1 MANFSIVLPEEEE
14 EENKIEVQEPQVKT
28 QPEEPLTSGMN
39 IILPNESMDN
49 VLSNIQEN
57 NKTIEVDTKSVDI
70 VLPNSTSSTMP
81 EESELITTQDP
92 ALETDPY
99 NNKNNQDAIYEQLS
113 ADKFADETI
122 PQIKNLYLESIK
134 FMLEDDPNNPHLL
147 KEAEKEI
154 NIDDRLKQKYIEA
167 HNYFFSPERIQE
179 IRDNAAIQFEQR
191 NKEKERLKPRAE
203 ELGYASV
210 DEMLQARYQKD
221 PELFKSYPYIP
232 ETKQQF
238 MDDAVFKA
246 QENLQNQLL
255 KTYSYMND
263 ENILTQKAARALV
276 DSDLTLGQ
284 INGITEWNSFVN
296 PAVVFADIGIDASR
310 FSRAWEERDAG
321 ALATSAFFTTLD
333 IATVGEFGKIL
344 KAPYDR
350 AKKFINNPIYNKT
363 NKAIKES
370 GKREEA
376 LRLQV
381 AEKVAKNTEIKE
393 ELLKQFEDKFDTKIT
408 KTENGRLVVD
418 KEALKILGERKTLD
432 LMSTESEGGLRIN
445 LPSSSLTAPILNPR
459 TLDGLVGVLI
469 DFKKTHPEEFGK
481 GDTLIDD
488 MLRIVVEGKIEP
500 DDMLTVLGNNALN
513 FEEFIV
519 ASYGSASK
527 AGEILGRFSHIKR
540 AKPKN
545 ILDDLDAKISTK
557 KETFIK
563 DLYTRYFLRTT
574 ELGKGLLVAP
584 LGVAMRNLYSG
595 IIRSPVE
602 SLNSVMS
609 NAIMEF
615 SRNGF
620 KAGVKSFNPRSDR
633 SIWRGSLGNINYLFN
648 DIREAKH
655 FSEYILKNNPDHWD
669 QMYNRLNE
677 IQLRLG
683 RGEGRTAFGRVWDT
697 FMSDLEDF
705 SLALNTP
712 NRIQEIGIRNST
724 FWAELQRLTKREWD
738 IDLKTELDNGK
749 LLDITRDLPSVRPKG
764 ARSFVNIMDDAVNK
778 AMRVTY
784 TNQPESY
791 VLRKAAEFITK
802 TPLTVV
808 VRFPKFIA
816 NSIEYVGEMAG
827 KGVLLDVLP
836 RKVGSLF
843 DRSLKGPITARE
855 SEKIANAIIG
865 YGIFGA
871 LYNYH
876 SGDEAGEDYENLG
889 IPMTELE
896 NNIKPLFPMAQANW
910 ITRAAVESA
919 NGTYSEWDG
928 KDDWIELFFGMQGRT
943 GVTNVLVDEFTD
955 LIGGVQNEP
964 DEAKRD
970 AIMGRVVGQFV
981 SSYFAPFRQ
990 WTELEREMGFRTQDR
1005 KEAGDDFIIS
1015 DNQFFKETKR
1025 SWIQQYGGNPQE
1037 EMERPNRETVTNLD
1051 EKREYIL
1058 PKIFLGLSLREQNDM
1073 RDYFYSIGIT
1083 DPNFTLGSSHK
1094 MKSVQNYQNEMVS
1107 KMMPSYVRLAQRE
1120 GERRKIK
1127 WEQSK
1132 ELQDKYTLQE
1142 YTRIYERN
1150 SLMESIR
1157 KRRQE
1162 VGEGR
1167 SLIDNRLAR
1176 RTDQYIKLPSD
1187 VRRRAEAEFIRTSKG
1202 RRSQDKEIDWSNYN
1216 HIERLLMF
1224 AGVKL
1229 TNK

>member
-1 MANFSIVLPEEEE
+1 MAGFSIVLPDEDE
-14 EENKIEVQEPQVKT
+14 EENKIEVQAPQVETTT
-28 QPEEPLTSGMN
+28 QEPVNSGMN
-39 IILPNESMDN
+39 IVLPNENMDN
-49 VLSNIQEN
+49 VLSNIQEST
-57 NKTIEVDTKSVDI
+57 KTTEVDTQGVDI
-70 VLPNSTSSTMP
+70 VLPSSTSSTMP
-81 EESELITTQDP
+81 EKSELITTQDP

-99 NNKNNQDAIYEQLS
+99 NNKNNQDAIYEQLD
-113 ADKFADETI
+113 AKRFADETV
-122 PQIKNLYLESIK
+122 PEVKNLYLENIK
-134 FMLEDDPNNPHLL
+134 SMLEDDPNNPHLL
-147 KEAEKEI
+147 REAEKEV
-154 NIDDRLKQKYIEA
+154 NIDDRLIQKYIEA
-167 HNYFFSPERIQE
+167 HNYFFSPEYIQE
-179 IRDNAAIQFEQR
+179 IRDNAGIQFDER
-191 NKEKERLKPRAE
+191 NKLKEKFKPRAK
-203 ELGYASV
+203 ELGYESV
-210 DEMLQARYQKD
+210 DEMMQAMYEKD
-221 PELFKSYPYIP
+221 PELYASYMYVP

-246 QENLQNQLL
+246 QENLRNQLL

-263 ENILTQKAARALV
+263 ENVATQKAARALV

-284 INGITEWNSFVN
+284 INGITEWNSVLN
-296 PAVVFADIGIDASR
+296 PAVVFGDINIDASR
-310 FSRAWEERDAG
+310 FSRAWEEKDAG
-321 ALATSAFFTTLD
+321 ALASSAFWTTLD
-333 IATVGEFGKIL
+333 IATIGQTGKII
-344 KAPYDR
+344 KGQYSK
-350 AKKFINNPIYNKT
+350 AKKWIDNPIYKKT
-363 NKAIKES
+363 NTAIKEG

-376 LRLQV
+376 LRLAV
-381 AEKVAKNTEIKE
+381 AEKAAKNREIKE
-393 ELLKQFEDKFDTKIT
+393 ELLKEFEAKFDRKIT

-418 KEALKILGERKTLD
+418 KDALKELSERKTLD
-432 LMSTESEGGLRIN
+432 LMSAESESGLRIN
-445 LPSSSLTAPILNPR
+445 LPSDSLTAPILNPR

-469 DFKKTHPEEFGK
+469 DFKKSHPEEFKK
-481 GDTLIDD
+481 GNSVIDD

-500 DDMLTVLGNNALN
+500 DDMLTVLGDNALN

-519 ASYGSASK
+519 ATYGSASK
-527 AGEILGRFSHIKR
+527 AGEILGRFSHIRR
-540 AKPKN
+540 AKPKGV
-545 ILDDLDAKISTK
+545 LDEIESKISTK
-557 KETFIK
+557 KESFLRDVYK
-563 DLYTRYFLRTT
+563 KYFLRTT
-574 ELGKGLLVAP
+574 ELSKGLLVAP

-602 SLNSVMS
+602 SLNSIMS

-620 KAGVKSFNPRSDR
+620 KAGVKSFNPRNDR
-633 SIWRGSLGNINYLFN
+633 SIWRGSLGNINYIFN

-655 FSEYILKNNPDHWD
+655 FSEYVLQNSPDHWD

-677 IQLRLG
+677 IQANLG
-683 RGEGRTAFGRVWDT
+683 RGQGKTAFGRTWDT

-705 SLALNTP
+705 SSAMNTP

-724 FWAELQRLTKREWD
+724 FWSELQRLAKREWN
-738 IDLKTELDNGK
+738 IDLKAELDNGK
-749 LLDITRDLPSVRPKG
+749 LMDITRDLPSVRPKG
-764 ARSFVNIMDDAVNK
+764 ARSFVNLMDDAVRK

-784 TNQPESY
+784 ANQPESY
-791 VLRKAAEFITK
+791 VLRKSAEFISK
-802 TPLTVV
+802 TPLTIAIP
-808 VRFPKFIA
+808 FPKFIA
-816 NSIEYVGEMAG
+816 NGIEYVGEMAG
-827 KGVLLDVLP
+827 AGVLLDVLP
-836 RKVGSLF
+836 RKAASLF
-843 DRSLKGPITARE
+843 DRSLRGPLTARE

-865 YGIFGA
+865 IGIFGA
-871 LYNYH
+871 LYSYH
-876 SGDEAGEDYENLG
+876 SGDEAGKDYENLG
-889 IPMTELE
+889 IPMAELE
-896 NNIKPLFPMAQANW
+896 ANIKPMFPMAQANW
-910 ITRAAVESA
+910 ITRAAVEHS

-928 KDDWIELFFGMQGRT
+928 KDDWIELFFGMQGRS
-943 GVTNVLVDEFTD
+943 GVANVLVDEFTD

-970 AIMGRVVGQFV
+970 AIMGRVVGQFF
-981 SSYFAPFRQ
+981 SRYFAPFRQ

-1005 KEAGDDFIIS
+1005 KEAGEDFIVS

-1025 SWIQQYGGNPQE
+1025 SWVQQYGGNPQE
-1037 EMERPNRETVTNLD
+1037 ELERPNRETVTNLE
-1051 EKREYIL
+1051 EKREYII
-1058 PKIFLGLSLREQNDM
+1058 PKIFLGLSLREQDDM

-1083 DPNFTLGSSHK
+1083 DPNFTLGSKHK

-1107 KMMPSYVRLAQRE
+1107 KMMPSYIRLAQRE

-1132 ELQDKYTLQE
+1132 ELQDKYTQQE

-1167 SLIDNRLAR
+1167 SLVDNRLAR

-1202 RRSQDKEIDWSNYN
+1202 RRPEDKEIDWSNYN